1 MKSAQNYLIFFKK
14 VTTFGLMK
22 RIFSILLVLVSC
34 FAQAQTLQQGR
45 DLFAKGNYEKAKPIM
60 LKYLKQKPQ
69 DASRNYWYGVCCME
83 TGEQEKA
90 IPYLEKAV
98 EKKIFKANRALG
110 EYYMQTGMYEQAIDN
125 FRQYVEGISND
136 RTLHDSILEARFTF
150 MADSLTVWSK
160 MLHSTSRV
168 CFIDSMVIP
177 KEQLFKRMTLGSEA
191 GRLAPADEFL
201 GTGIEGEAF
210 MPETGQSIVF
220 SKADANGRFS
230 LYRRYKSYDGWDDE
244 APLDGLPTDADMRYP
259 FLLTDGTTVYF
270 AQAGSESLG
279 GLDIFVSR
287 INPATGRY
295 FKPENIGMP
304 FNSSANDYMMA
315 IDEQNGLGWFAT
327 DRGMNP
333 DSVCLYIFLP
343 ETMGQYYNFDT
354 DPHAVIAAAATLQ
367 SVAATQTDP
376 VLVAKA
382 RQRLLLLNF
391 GNDNT
396 GTQSFTYIV
405 DDLTV
410 YHNPDDFQNPEA
422 RTMFQKWKSMQIE
435 LENQQML
442 LNSRR
447 MEYGNAGAS
456 DRENMGKGLLDLEN
470 RVLELER
477 KVIGMENEIR
487 TLELNYLKK

>member
-1 MKSAQNYLIFFKK
+1 
-14 VTTFGLMK
+14 MK
-22 RIFSILLVLVSC
+22 RFFSILLVLIPFLVR
-34 FAQAQTLQQGR
+34 AQTLEQGR
-45 DLFAKGNYEKAKPIM
+45 DLFAHGNYEKAKPIM

-110 EYYMQTGMYEQAIDN
+110 EYYMSTGMYELAIDN
-125 FRQYVEGISND
+125 FRQYVDGISSD
-136 RTLHDSILEARFTF
+136 KALHDSILEARFTF
-150 MADSLTVWSK
+150 MADSLAVWAK
-160 MLHSTSRV
+160 MLHSTRKV
-168 CFIDSMVIP
+168 CFIDSLTIP
-177 KEQLFKRMTLGSEA
+177 KEQLFNHLKLGSEA
-191 GRLAPADEFL
+191 GRLAPAAQLL
-201 GTGIEGEAF
+201 GNGIEGEAY

-230 LYRRYKSYDGWDDE
+230 LYRSYKSYDGWDDE
-244 APLDGLPTDADMRYP
+244 APLEGLPTDADMRYP
-259 FLLTDGTTVYF
+259 FLMTDGTTVYF
-270 AQAGSESLG
+270 AQAGSESIG

-327 DRGMNP
+327 DRGMAP

-354 DPHAVIAAAATLQ
+354 DPHTVIAAAA
-367 SVAATQTDP
+367 SIKSIAATQTDP
-376 VLVAKA
+376 ESVAKA
-382 RQRLLLLNF
+382 RQRLLLLSY
-391 GNDNT
+391 GNDST
-396 GTQSFTYIV
+396 DTQSFTYTV

-410 YHNPDDFQNPEA
+410 YHNPGDFQNPEA
-422 RTMFQKWKSMQIE
+422 RTMFQKWNSMKNE
-435 LENQQML
+435 LENLQTQL
-442 LNSRR
+442 DSRR
-447 MEYGNAGAS
+447 TEYGKAGAS
-456 DRENMGKGLLDLEN
+456 DQSKMQAGLLSLEN

-487 TLELNYLKK
+487 TLELNYLKR